1 MRFLSKHAA
10 LAAVL
15 LAALSS
21 AAPLHTEALRRQDA
35 SGKLVF
41 AHFMVRGWLQL
52 LLLIGWMDVLI

>member
-52 LLLIGWMDVLI
+52 LLTG